1 MDLINAQISF
11 VNPIIICDIIQEGL
25 WDGLQVIVGGKFL
38 WSHESRF
45 AVNFQIGHSDSDI
58 AFHFNP
64 RFEDGG
70 YVVCNTKQR
79 GYWGSEERKM
89 GNPFKRGIPFEI
101 RFLVQNSQFQV
112 MVNGNF
118 FTQYTHRV
126 PIHRVDT
133 ISFTGGVAVNHISF
147 QNTRGVPFQP
157 ASPAAKFPQIT
168 WGPSEPKEHKTKV
181 SSSWRTWEAGALR
194 EVVPASRPART
205 KAPSC
210 PPEAPNL
217 STRHPA
223 PGPGRCPWFSPPSL
237 TSLQCTN
244 TLLPEATAWVQGLT
258 PSSHSPTDPSP
269 VLPSPPPHLA
279 PQDPHAASTAHAR
292 PFPATTLLHLLSRC

>member
-64 RFEDGG
+64 RFEGEG

-101 RFLVQNSQFQV
+101 RFLVQSSQFQV

-147 QNTRGVPFQP
+147 QPTHQLAYLKLEEIVLDLLLTQAQLGSHQLLQGVGHIPGHVHVPTDIEVALLPVEHVEHLAGQLLLKDVWNPVLKPEETRGSSMRTEATGAVSTLTVVLSAEKCETNPRCMRDPVACWAFDLQ
-157 ASPAAKFPQIT
+157 QR
-168 WGPSEPKEHKTKV
+168 PS
-181 SSSWRTWEAGALR
+181 
-194 EVVPASRPART
+194 
-205 KAPSC
+205 
-210 PPEAPNL
+210 
-217 STRHPA
+217 
-223 PGPGRCPWFSPPSL
+223 F
-237 TSLQCTN
+237 
-244 TLLPEATAWVQGLT
+244 TLLMDMLEKLPKLNRRL
-258 PSSHSPTDPSP
+258 SHPGHFWKS
-269 VLPSPPPHLA
+269 A
-279 PQDPHAASTAHAR
+279 E
-292 PFPATTLLHLLSRC
+292 